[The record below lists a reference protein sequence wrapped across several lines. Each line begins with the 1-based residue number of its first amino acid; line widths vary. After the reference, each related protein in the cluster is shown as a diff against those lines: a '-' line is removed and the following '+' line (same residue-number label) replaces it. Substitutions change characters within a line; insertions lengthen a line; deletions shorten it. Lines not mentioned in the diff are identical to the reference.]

1 MKNADLSE
9 IYTLFKRYQE
19 YANYYDDKILEY
31 LDSLV
36 TPYLET
42 NDFTGANI
50 ALVKENPPQCLAL
63 FEVQSKI
70 NRLKRKYKES
80 HNDN

>member
-1 MKNADLSE
+1 MKNVDLSE

-19 YANYYDDKILEY
+19 YADHYNDKILEY

-50 ALVKENPPQCLAL
+50 ALIKANPPQCLAL
-63 FEVQSKI
+63 FDTYNKI

-80 HNDN
+80 HNGN